1 MVGLIDVIDC
11 EDTALDRI
19 KVAICQMKV
28 NPNTIGIYGKSI
40 SHQALTAIRGRM
52 RRFLD
57 EIKSETPNLIIFP
70 ECSIPFQLLEELEV
84 YANEHDCIVIAGS
97 HYKDTGKNF
106 VSRAPV
112 IIPGTATYYVEKTTL
127 SPLKKSGAKRK
138 YIEPGQQQYF
148 FSNTKVGN
156 FMVLIC
162 ADFLHAEAL
171 QQIHALQP
179 DLVLVPAFHSK
190 SPAHYFPIFS
200 SACRESDDGLYG
212 IYCNAFYP
220 NAADGNSS
228 IFANIDRIYHHDFRE
243 EGYSDLQPP
252 EKLWVANEANDF
264 LVVELDLAHK
274 KPSLP
279 KGTGASPNV
288 RIIAG
293 RKHGQIKEGPY
304 QYHRHYKLVAF
315 DADGTLLRGTKFSWQ
330 DLWRALGDVDL
341 ENWRE
346 AYQQHDEQKITYEEW
361 CKRAVGF
368 FRLGGLSKAEIQAAA
383 KRRAR
388 LTANFEEGLARLKAE
403 GFVVAMISGGV
414 DEYVKAHIPSYKILF
429 DDYFINELL
438 FDGDDV
444 VRDVI
449 VTDFDYSGKAKA
461 LEMLCDK
468 YSFDM
473 QEVIFVGDTLNDA
486 HALRQAGYSI
496 IYRDTE
502 NDTAYSAKKIILE
515 DNMNTLV
522 DHILEITAKD

>member
-1 MVGLIDVIDC
+1 MALMRARLAWLWEKSDRRFNLQVANFVWETILVLVGLIDVIDC

-190 SPAHYFPIFS
+190 SPAHYFPATHS
-200 SACRESDDGLYG
+200 T
-212 IYCNAFYP
+212 
-220 NAADGNSS
+220 
-228 IFANIDRIYHHDFRE
+228 
-243 EGYSDLQPP
+243 QM
-252 EKLWVANEANDF
+252 
-264 LVVELDLAHK
+264 
-274 KPSLP
+274 
-279 KGTGASPNV
+279 
-288 RIIAG
+288 
-293 RKHGQIKEGPY
+293 
-304 QYHRHYKLVAF
+304 
-315 DADGTLLRGTKFSWQ
+315 
-330 DLWRALGDVDL
+330 
-341 ENWRE
+341 
-346 AYQQHDEQKITYEEW
+346 QQT
-361 CKRAVGF
+361 
-368 FRLGGLSKAEIQAAA
+368 EIQA
-383 KRRAR
+383 
-388 LTANFEEGLARLKAE
+388 F
-403 GFVVAMISGGV
+403 
-414 DEYVKAHIPSYKILF
+414 
-429 DDYFINELL
+429 
-438 FDGDDV
+438 
-444 VRDVI
+444 
-449 VTDFDYSGKAKA
+449 
-461 LEMLCDK
+461 
-468 YSFDM
+468 
-473 QEVIFVGDTLNDA
+473 
-486 HALRQAGYSI
+486 LRI
-496 IYRDTE
+496 
-502 NDTAYSAKKIILE
+502 
-515 DNMNTLV
+515 
-522 DHILEITAKD
+522 